1 MKKKHKY
8 GTHCII
14 CKEEF
19 TPVGSKS
26 HNSKGKCKKCYARW
40 IKTEGYKECQIC
52 GRPLVNMQAKPA
64 CKMCKL
70 KVKNGIMQSEKYEMS
85 RRTKYYSNRS
95 EKVAQSYE
103 LTAEV
108 LDSIK
113 LILTKYKYKFISEI
127 DNLKIASIYTDI
139 WGIDS
144 TLDSLDVIMQLEF
157 MTQRLD
163 KYYREHK
170 DLIYR

>member
-1 MKKKHKY
+1 
-8 GTHCII
+8 
-14 CKEEF
+14 
-19 TPVGSKS
+19 
-26 HNSKGKCKKCYARW
+26 
-40 IKTEGYKECQIC
+40 
-52 GRPLVNMQAKPA
+52 MQAKPA